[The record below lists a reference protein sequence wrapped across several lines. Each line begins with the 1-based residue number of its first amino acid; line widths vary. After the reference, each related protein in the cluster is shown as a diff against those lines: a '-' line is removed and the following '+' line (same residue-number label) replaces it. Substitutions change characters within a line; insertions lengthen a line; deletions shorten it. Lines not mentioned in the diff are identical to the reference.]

1 MLKTVLIGFGNIA
14 AGYAKDKS
22 MNKYIKYSTHVQVLK
37 DHPKFFLKAV
47 IDKNKNTLLE
57 ARNNWHVDQ
66 VVQEINELD
75 NLNEYDVAVIAI
87 PPKGRFDVIK
97 RFPNIKGI
105 ILEKPIAENL
115 EEAKRI
121 IDFCNNKNIL
131 VQVNYPRRFDKKI
144 INHLNNINK
153 DIGKIQSAFGLYGN
167 GLNNNGSH
175 LIDWSRMFLGEVN
188 WVQAIA
194 NGECLKEGPIKN
206 DLNFPFIL
214 GFESKLVLMVQH
226 LEFNKFREI
235 LLDFWGEKGR
245 LFFSQ
250 EGLISSLSSRRSH
263 RYSLNDYEIQ
273 NDKQLF
279 NLMDQGQAL
288 FDLYSN
294 LSEAILKNS
303 NLKSDLNNAFIDMKI
318 IKSIEKS
325 FFENDKRI
333 LINE

>member
-1 MLKTVLIGFGNIA
+1 MGA
-14 AGYAKDKS
+14 
-22 MNKYIKYSTHVQVLK
+22 
-37 DHPKFFLKAV
+37 
-47 IDKNKNTLLE
+47 
-57 ARNNWHVDQ
+57 
-66 VVQEINELD
+66 
-75 NLNEYDVAVIAI
+75 
-87 PPKGRFDVIK
+87 
-97 RFPNIKGI
+97 
-105 ILEKPIAENL
+105 
-115 EEAKRI
+115 
-121 IDFCNNKNIL
+121 
-131 VQVNYPRRFDKKI
+131 
-144 INHLNNINK
+144 
-153 DIGKIQSAFGLYGN
+153 
-167 GLNNNGSH
+167 SH
-175 LIDWSRMFLGEVN
+175 CEWR
-188 WVQAIA
+188 
-194 NGECLKEGPIKN
+194 ECLKEGPIKN

-235 LLDFWGEKGR
+235 LLDFGVKKEDY
-245 LFFSQ
+245 FSQ

-303 NLKSDLNNAFIDMKI
+303 NLKSDINNAFIDMKI